1 MRVKYKANFKGLE
14 KLSDTLSN
22 KLETKLGVLSDKNTR
37 TTEGGEATNADLG
50 LVHEFGSFKKNIP
63 PRSWLRMPIERKAE
77 DISNFILKSKKEI
90 TEAMAE
96 GDSEMLYKKLG
107 TAGEAVIQEAFGSA
121 GFGQWKAN
129 SPSTIRAKKSSS
141 PLIGEL
147 GELRG
152 SVMSKVVKRDG
163 S

>member
-14 KLSDTLSN
+14 KLSDALSD
-22 KLETKLGVLSDKNTR
+22 KLETKLGVLSDNNTR
-37 TTEGGEATNADLG
+37 TEEGDEATNADLG

-90 TEAMAE
+90 TEAMVE
-96 GDSEMLYKKLG
+96 GDSELFYEKLG
-107 TAGEAVIQEAFGSA
+107 IAGEAVVQEAFGSA

-129 SPSTIRAKKSSS
+129 SASTIKSKGSSS
-141 PLIGEL
+141 PLIDT

-152 SVMSKVVKRDG
+152 SVMSKVVKRNG

>member
-1 MRVKYKANFKGLE
+1 MKIKYKANFKELE
-14 KLSDTLSN
+14 KLSDALSD
-22 KLETKLGVLSDKNTR
+22 KLETKLGVLSDKNVR
-37 TTEGGEATNADLG
+37 TEEGGEATNAYLG
-50 LVHEFGSFKKNIP
+50 LIHEFGSFAKNIP
-63 PRSWLRMPIERKAE
+63 PRSWLRMPIERKAK

-90 TEAMAE
+90 TEALVE
-96 GDSEMLYKKLG
+96 GDAELFYEKLG
-107 TAGEAVIQEAFGSA
+107 IAGEAVIQEAFDSN

-129 SPSTIRAKKSSS
+129 SARTIKSKGSSS
-141 PLIGEL
+141 PLIDT